1 MMTNI
6 EDVLDILTEKLDTAG
21 KGKFQA
27 MNIRNDFWLN
37 YWSGQVD
44 LLNELLNEIFPPIDE
59 KNHNQDVT

>member
-1 MMTNI
+1 MMTSI
-6 EDVLDILTEKLDTAG
+6 EDVLEILTEKLDKAAN
-21 KGKFQA
+21 GKFQA

-37 YWSGQVD
+37 YWNGQVD